1 MQLPGVCGET
11 DERAPCPLSTGCGVR
26 SRASPSG
33 RLSAPKCPQDA
44 AVACRVPEPQLDAL
58 TCLLGTGDD
67 RLILLLCQKIV
78 VRGVDLG
85 WGLRT
90 PKGQPKAW
98 CYGREMTQCTD
109 NSPSLEVL

>member
-1 MQLPGVCGET
+1 MAGSLLPGAL
-11 DERAPCPLSTGCGVR
+11 RLLLSPAGSPGHSLTR
-26 SRASPSG
+26 SP
-33 RLSAPKCPQDA
+33 
-44 AVACRVPEPQLDAL
+44 ACWGPGMA
-58 TCLLGTGDD
+58 

-98 CYGREMTQCTD
+98 CYGREMTQCTG
-109 NSPSLEVL
+109 NGPSLEVL